1 MASKFEKRARRIRRV
16 IRRMPVVEPVVSRVG
31 AAVWRRHLRRQVAQT
46 QAGVDPSRL
55 LWVDP
60 AKVRWRLAP
69 EAVRELVPGS
79 TRRAIGQVRGGDWDT
94 AVEPIDS
101 HPFVGAARERYV
113 EGKAWDDTDFA
124 AEMRERIE
132 RDGPQH
138 RYRTPEDIAR
148 LGDRWDELA
157 DRIRTEGYR
166 SQDEL
171 GTGKP
176 WEEVLVA
183 FDRIGRVVFVEGAH
197 RFAIARALG
206 VERIPV
212 RVAARHQD
220 WYRLSGE
227 VRAYVNEA
235 QGGRAYQ
242 PLLHPDLAD
251 VPYSHDGE
259 RFDLILAAL
268 PVRDGRLLDIG
279 ANWGYFCHRFEEVG
293 FTPIASERSE
303 KQLYFLTALR
313 DALERRFDIW
323 GGSITEVKDLGEF
336 DVVLALNVF
345 HHFLKTETSYVE
357 LLTLLRRLRTR
368 YLVFEPHL
376 PDERQMQR
384 AYRNLEPDEF
394 RKLVQQETGLTEYA
408 LIGTAGRGRPI
419 YLLHGSASS
428 CPC

>member
-16 IRRMPVVEPVVSRVG
+16 VRRWPVVEPLVSRAG
-31 AAVWRRHLRRQVAQT
+31 AALWRRHLRRQVAQSH
-46 QAGVDPSRL
+46 AGVDPSRL

-60 AKVRWRLAP
+60 AKVHWRLRSA
-69 EAVRELVPGS
+69 AVRELIPGS
-79 TRRAIGQVRGGDWDT
+79 TRSAIGQVLGGDWDRD
-94 AVEPIDS
+94 VEPIDA
-101 HPFVGAARERYV
+101 HPFIAAARERYV

-124 AEMRERIE
+124 AQMRERIE
-132 RDGPQH
+132 REGPQH

-148 LGDRWDELA
+148 LGKRWDELA
-157 DRIRTEGYR
+157 DHIRTQGYR

-183 FDRIGRVVFVEGAH
+183 FDRVGRVIFVEGVH

-206 VERIPV
+206 VEQIPV
-212 RVAARHQD
+212 RVAVRHQD
-220 WYRLSGE
+220 WYRFSGE
-227 VRAYVNEA
+227 VRAYVNEV

-251 VPYSHDGE
+251 VPFSHDGE
-259 RFDLILAAL
+259 RFDLILDAL
-268 PVRDGRLLDIG
+268 PVREGRLLDIG

-293 FTPIASERSE
+293 FTPVASERSE
-303 KQLYFLTALR
+303 KQLYFLTGLR

-345 HHFLKTETSYVE
+345 HHFLKSESSYLE
-357 LLTLLRRLRTR
+357 LLTLLRRLRAR

-384 AYRNLEPDEF
+384 AYRNPGPDEF
-394 RKLVQQETGLTEYA
+394 RKLVQQETGLTGYSQ
-408 LIGTAGRGRPI
+408 IGTAGHGRPI
-419 YLLHGSASS
+419 YLLHGGS
-428 CPC
+428 